1 MFYQGWF
8 MRKNIIFPL
17 MVCMITAPYAV
28 AGPTTVKLYNDT
40 LNFSCGNGGEFN
52 AITDW
57 DPTSWYDPKALRDIG
72 HGQGFQTFCLEYCEQ
87 IHTGQQYN
95 VQISNRALNGG
106 VGPEGDPISKGT
118 AWLYQQFATGDLN
131 DYEYTFGS
139 DRAQDAGQL
148 QFAFW
153 YLEDEHLPLW
163 WGETSWRY
171 PSTNKYLLM
180 VSDQFD
186 GGSGLTNAMSD
197 YLGSDVAV
205 MNLTGCDGKQA
216 QDQLIL
222 IPAPGAI
229 LLGAIG
235 TAIIGW
241 LRRRKML

>member
-1 MFYQGWF
+1 MFYKGLF
-8 MRKNIIFPL
+8 MKKNIIFPL
-17 MVCMITAPYAV
+17 MVFMVRAPYAV
-28 AGPTTVKLYNDT
+28 AIPTTVTLYNDT
-40 LNFSCGNGGEFN
+40 SIFSLGNGGEFN

-57 DPTSWYDPKALRDIG
+57 NPTFFYDPNALY
-72 HGQGFQTFCLEYCEQ
+72 GQGFQTFCLEYCEQ

-153 YLEDEHLPLW
+153 ILEGEHLPLW
-163 WGETSWRY
+163 WGEVVWRN
-171 PSTNKYLLM
+171 PTMNKFVVM
-180 VSDQFD
+180 VVDEF
-186 GGSGLTNAMSD
+186 GSLDDAMED
-197 YLGSDVAV
+197 YSGSNVAV
-205 MNLTGCDGKQA
+205 MNLTDCDGIQA

-229 LLGAIG
+229 LLGAVG
-235 TAIIGW
+235 TVIIGW
-241 LRRRKML
+241 LRRRNML